1 MIVRVGVNS
10 FLISI
15 LLKDRLQI
23 LLKNQNKLSELIP
36 LYSLEIA
43 VKFGMIPNLLLQI
56 SASYGKYLYLSRNA
70 DTGNYLL
77 NIKIISEKPCTTSPE
92 NASNTIWYFTGVRK
106 NICK

>member
-1 MIVRVGVNS
+1 MHIIRNIGFTLVIVRVGVNS

-43 VKFGMIPNLLLQI
+43 VKFGMIPNLK
-56 SASYGKYLYLSRNA
+56 S
-70 DTGNYLL
+70 
-77 NIKIISEKPCTTSPE
+77 
-92 NASNTIWYFTGVRK
+92 TITNFSFLW
-106 NICK
+106 